1 MSYKLPYTNA
11 DVRDNMNYASFKNYA
26 THVRTCM
33 WTSAKLLCGSIAAC
47 IHGIIPRAFKYTA
60 LSVCLSIVEDDLQ
73 NNRVR
78 LPATR
83 SRLNDIN
90 IPLDEEKM
98 E

>member
-11 DVRDNMNYASFKNYA
+11 DVRCNDMKHALFNDCV
-26 THVRTCM
+26 THVRKCM

-73 NNRVR
+73 TNCVH
-78 LPATR
+78 LP
-83 SRLNDIN
+83 NHIN
-90 IPLDEEKM
+90 ISLDEEKM

>member
-11 DVRDNMNYASFKNYA
+11 DVRCNMKHSLFNDCV
-26 THVRTCM
+26 THVRKCM

-78 LPATR
+78 LPVTR
-83 SRLNDIN
+83 SHLNDII
-90 IPLDEEKM
+90 IPIDEEKM